1 MCDETYTCVCTS
13 KCNTEICKT
22 KCNGG
27 VAFTFA
33 NEGKFFSAGARRVVL
48 TEGGKAGIIRKKK
61 EINRMKFV
69 QFPLLGGNLIG

>member
-1 MCDETYTCVCTS
+1 MCDETYACVCTS

-33 NEGKFFSAGARRVVL
+33 NELFKNFIHPHALERFTFRKVAD
-48 TEGGKAGIIRKKK
+48 IIIMNQYEAK
-61 EINRMKFV
+61 
-69 QFPLLGGNLIG
+69 NL

>member
-1 MCDETYTCVCTS
+1 MCDETYTYVCTS

-33 NEGKFFSAGARRVVL
+33 NEFLRSLKPCPIDEIVGAWY
-48 TEGGKAGIIRKKK
+48 AI
-61 EINRMKFV
+61 
-69 QFPLLGGNLIG
+69 